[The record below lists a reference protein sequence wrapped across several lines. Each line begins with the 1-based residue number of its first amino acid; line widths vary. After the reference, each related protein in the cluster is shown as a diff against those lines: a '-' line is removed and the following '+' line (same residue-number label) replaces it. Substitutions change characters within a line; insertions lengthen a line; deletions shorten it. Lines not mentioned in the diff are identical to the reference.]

1 VLSMRATDVQTPI
14 SSIGALGTTS
24 VLAARRAPSAFG
36 PAEPRGY
43 RSAFATGL
51 FGPGAASTGNA
62 FANVAFI
69 NKMRPLSP
77 PDHGTG

>member
-1 VLSMRATDVQTPI
+1 VLSMRATDVQTPT
-14 SSIGALGTTS
+14 SSFGALGTSHALTAPRTAPAS
-24 VLAARRAPSAFG
+24 GAAAPR
-36 PAEPRGY
+36 EY

-51 FGPGAASTGNA
+51 FGPGTAATGAA
-62 FANVAFI
+62 FINGNFI